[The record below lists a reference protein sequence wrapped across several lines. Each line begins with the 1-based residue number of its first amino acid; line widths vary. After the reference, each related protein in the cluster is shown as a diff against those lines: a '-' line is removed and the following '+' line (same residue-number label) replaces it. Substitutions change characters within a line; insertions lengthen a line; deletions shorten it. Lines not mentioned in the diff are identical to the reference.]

1 MGRVSSL
8 PAVSPLARV
17 ETAVVSQGRRLDTQ
31 TPRTSVLTNDF
42 TRVGLNVVRL
52 LKAEGAAT
60 ETALRLLDVA
70 VDFRNAIVH
79 GNETQVAEAA
89 VTGQIEATLTSYRRY
104 RGVITGLASTK
115 DHVAANEARHQPSDS
130 ATLVKPTRKAEAE
143 PEYGEEVSFPLGL
156 EEVHGTVHEVYGP
169 GHRHVVIMLT
179 PEISGVVD
187 EPTTVTVP
195 LDDVKRVAPAA

>member
-1 MGRVSSL
+1 
-8 PAVSPLARV
+8 
-17 ETAVVSQGRRLDTQ
+17 
-31 TPRTSVLTNDF
+31 VLTNDF
-42 TRVGLNVVRL
+42 TRVGFNVVRL

-79 GNETQVAEAA
+79 GNETQVAEVA

-104 RGVITGLASTK
+104 RRVITGLASTK
-115 DHVAANEARHQPSDS
+115 NHVAANEARHQPSDS
-130 ATLVKPTRKAEAE
+130 ATLVKPMRKAEAE

-169 GHRHVVIMLT
+169 PGHRHVVIMLT

-187 EPTTVTVP
+187 EPTTVTLP